1 MKRRHH
7 MMTAGIEVADM
18 ATASTEAI
26 RLPPALRLPKA
37 AQGLAFLAAR
47 RRLVAAMARR
57 HGTMFTLDLPG
68 FGRTVVIGD
77 PELIS
82 DLFGTSRA
90 VLGRARLN
98 LGKVFG
104 PGSMFNLNGE
114 EHLNR
119 RRLLAPPFHS
129 THVAQHRRIVEEE
142 VLCESANWPEGQEF
156 QTLPA
161 MTRILVRGLLRS
173 MLGADGPAVDELCAL
188 LPSAVS
194 LGARI
199 GLLPPIVRKD
209 FGVWSPGARLLRYR
223 SHFDAAVH
231 ALVAKARAD
240 AAFPERTDVLAILL
254 QARYDN
260 GESMSDAQIADE
272 LLGLLAAGYETTAA
286 TLAWA
291 VERLRRHPRLLSRL
305 TAEADAGGSQW
316 RQATIWEVQRTR
328 PVGDI
333 VQRRALTR
341 IRLGDW
347 VIPEGTTLMIN
358 VRLAHSSEDCFP
370 GAESFDPG
378 RFIGTTRKPAGWIPF
393 GGGFQRCIGATFA
406 NMAMDVTLRTLLREF
421 RLVPTDAPGERARDH
436 GVVFAPSRGGLAVVH
451 RRTAVVE
458 KQP

>member
-1 MKRRHH
+1 
-7 MMTAGIEVADM
+7 M

-37 AQGLAFLAAR
+37 VQGLAFLFAR
-47 RRLVAAMARR
+47 RRLIAALARR
-57 HGTMFTLDLPG
+57 HANMFTLDLPG

-77 PELIS
+77 PDLIRE
-82 DLFGTSRA
+82 LFGTSRQL
-90 VLGRARLN
+90 LGRSRLN

-104 PGSMFNLNGE
+104 PGSMFNLNGD

-129 THVAQHRRIVEEE
+129 THVAQHRRIFEEE
-142 VLCESANWPEGQEF
+142 VLRESAVWPEGQEF
-156 QTLPA
+156 ETLPA
-161 MTRILVRGLLRS
+161 MTRIVLRGLLRS
-173 MLGADGPAVDELCAL
+173 MFGTEGLAVDELSAL

-199 GLLPPIVRKD
+199 GLLPSLVRKD
-209 FGVWSPGARLLRYR
+209 FGAWSPGARLRQYR
-223 SHFDAAVH
+223 SNFDAAVY
-231 ALVAKARAD
+231 AMIAKARAHPD
-240 AAFPERTDVLAILL
+240 FAERSDVLAILL
-254 QARYDN
+254 QARYHN
-260 GESMSDAQIADE
+260 GDSMSDAYIADE
-272 LLGLLAAGYETTAA
+272 LLSLLAAGYETTAA

-291 VERLRRHPRLLSRL
+291 VERLRRRPQLLSQL

-333 VQRRALTR
+333 VQRRTLTR
-341 IRLGDW
+341 IRLGEW

-358 VRLAHSSEDCFP
+358 VPLAHSSEEDFP
-370 GAESFDPG
+370 GAESFDPS
-378 RFIGTTRKPAGWIPF
+378 RFIGTAGKPAAWIPF

-406 NMAMDVTLRTLLREF
+406 NMAMDVTLSTLLREF

-436 GVVFAPSRGGLAVVH
+436 GVIFAPEGGGLAVVY
-451 RRTAVVE
+451 RRTADAE
-458 KQP
+458 KQPQNTSA